1 VGSNVKMRHSLD
13 FIIPVKRKYLS
24 MFNT

>member
-1 VGSNVKMRHSLD
+1 VGSNVKIRLSLD